1 MSGYGSR
8 RATRVNLVI
17 GVGLVL
23 LSILSLVSVVT
34 SSVSGANLA
43 GSAIFILGLT
53 FLGGYEIGK
62 YVENRISK
70 QQKSNN
76 NFQ

>member
-1 MSGYGSR
+1 MSGYGPR

-23 LSILSLVSVVT
+23 LSVLSLVSVVT
-34 SSVSGANLA
+34 SSVSGPNLA
-43 GSAIFILGLT
+43 GPSIVISGLT

-76 NFQ
+76 NVQ